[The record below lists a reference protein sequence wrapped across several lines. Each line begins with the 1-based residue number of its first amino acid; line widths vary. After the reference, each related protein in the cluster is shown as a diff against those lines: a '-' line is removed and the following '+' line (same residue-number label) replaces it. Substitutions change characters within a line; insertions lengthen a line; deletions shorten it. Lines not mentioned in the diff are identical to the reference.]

1 MQYPV
6 ADIVEQVKILLDQN
20 QLENSIIAQ
29 EDNTLE
35 LDAIIRQKILHAARL
50 LLETSDVSVIDGKTC
65 FIKKYDDDG
74 QPANPDW
81 PDPEPEGK
89 IIDLYEDTTSTY
101 GDLSAWVLSMP
112 DDYLRLLSLKMSDW
126 KRAVHSTIPYESAE
140 YSQLRSGFIGI
151 TGNPERPAVAETKR
165 GMDHVHISESSA
177 INPGGTE
184 WSLENVKWLEIY
196 TSATGDVVDFRYC
209 PIPAYEDINTAI
221 EGATPNYVEFLDFP
235 EKLYRHL
242 LYQTGSFVAAT
253 YKDTALA
260 QLLMNMVY
268 EGEPESKEE
277 Q

>member
-6 ADIVEQVKILLDQN
+6 ADIVEDVKIALDQN
-20 QLENSIIAQ
+20 QLENPIITQ

-35 LDAIIRQKILHAARL
+35 LVTIIRQKILHAARH

-65 FIKKYDDDG
+65 FIKKYGDDG

-81 PDPEPEGK
+81 PNPAPNGV
-89 IIDLYEDTTSTY
+89 IVNLWEDGSTSW
-101 GDLSAWVLSMP
+101 GELSAWFMEMP
-112 DDYLRLLSLKMSDW
+112 EDYLRLLSLKMSDW
-126 KRAVHSTIPYESAE
+126 KRGVHATIPYESAE

-151 TGNPERPAVAETKR
+151 TGNPERPVVAEIKVGR
-165 GMDHVHISESSA
+165 DHHHISETSSVGA
-177 INPGGTE
+177 GGTGWE
-184 WSLENVKWLEIY
+184 LENLRGLEIY

-209 PIPAYEDINTAI
+209 AIPE
-221 EGATPNYVEFLDFP
+221 YVMVESDLVNAPDVECLDFP
-235 EKLYRHL
+235 EKLYHML
-242 LYQTGSFVAAT
+242 IYQTASLVAAT

-268 EGEPESKEE
+268 EGEPQDKEE

>member
-6 ADIVEQVKILLDQN
+6 AQIVEQVKIILDQN
-20 QLENSIIAQ
+20 QTENSIISQ

-35 LDAIIRQKILHAARL
+35 LVTIIRQKILHAARL

-65 FIKKYDDDG
+65 FIKKYGEGG

-81 PDPEPEGK
+81 PYPEPEGE
-89 IIDLYEDTTSTY
+89 IVGLWEDDSISW
-101 GDLSAWVLSMP
+101 GGLSAWVMTMP
-112 DDYLRLLSLKMSDW
+112 EDYLRLLSLKMSDW
-126 KRAVHSTIPYESAE
+126 KRGVHTTIPYESAE

-151 TGNPERPAVAETKR
+151 TGNPERPAVAEIKIGR
-165 GMDHVHISESSA
+165 DHHHISEESPVGS
-177 INPGGTE
+177 GETG
-184 WSLENVKWLEIY
+184 WGLENLRGLEIY
-196 TSATGDVVDFRYC
+196 TSATGEVVDFRYC
-209 PIPAYEDINTAI
+209 AIPEYYTPEGETAD
-221 EGATPNYVEFLDFP
+221 YLDFP

-253 YKDTALA
+253 YKDSGLA

-268 EGEPESKEE
+268 EGEPQDKEE